1 MKSNWRLEPIL
12 AFELETRTGHIWRIK
27 ENGEPDRIVQYRKDV
42 AFKDV
47 ETEKYWADAV
57 YWYKKAAL
65 QYEPLAVQMLQCI
78 AEFNAMERKALAGDA
93 DAQYYLSC
101 YYFYGYGTYVNS
113 RQGAKWLHHA
123 ARCNNRAAIR
133 SIEEWN
139 KEGDFV
145 QAIGDPDFFVKPY
158 FVPECCKELDMTARH
173 GKIKEDML
181 SHAHLGELWKKI
193 AKLDF
198 DGTEFE
204 AITGDPEAQYRL
216 AWLYDWGIGVKQ
228 DMKEAIKW
236 FVESAFNQYA
246 PAQSEL
252 GILYQYGLMATAYR
266 LEVFDGN
273 VQPPF

>member
-27 ENGEPDRIVQYRKDV
+27 ENGEPDRIVQTRTGHIWRIKENGEPDRIVQYRQDV

-47 ETEKYWADAV
+47 DTKKYWADAV

-139 KEGDFV
+139 KEEDFV
-145 QAIGDPDFFVKPY
+145 QAVGDPDFFVKPY
-158 FVPECCKELDMTARH
+158 FVPECFLMLISASC
-173 GKIKEDML
+173 GK
-181 SHAHLGELWKKI
+181 
-193 AKLDF
+193 
-198 DGTEFE
+198 
-204 AITGDPEAQYRL
+204 R
-216 AWLYDWGIGVKQ
+216 
-228 DMKEAIKW
+228 
-236 FVESAFNQYA
+236 
-246 PAQSEL
+246 
-252 GILYQYGLMATAYR
+252 
-266 LEVFDGN
+266 
-273 VQPPF
+273 